1 VNRIATITIGILCLA
16 AVTTL
21 AQTPFLERSV
31 SIAFV
36 EEPIEQALKKISD
49 TGGFT
54 FSYSPSILD
63 QGKIVSVEFIN
74 KTVRQILDQLFGGTV
89 QYRQRGKYIILT
101 RAEYSKDD
109 EGIFSGYIIDEA
121 TGERLRNVSVYDPVT
136 LSSAV
141 TDSYG
146 YFEIKIDNPAPA
158 LKLAVKKLNYTD
170 TLIVASPN
178 RLNNIPI
185 KINAQKVGVFADSV
199 GRKIKRFWK
208 TKILLS
214 HQVNLLNI
222 QDTLYRDT
230 QFSFVP
236 FIGTN
241 HALSGN
247 VINKYSFNLLGGYS
261 LGTQNLEIGG
271 IFNIDRG
278 HVRYWQFAGVFNLV
292 GGNVEGA
299 QIAGI
304 FNANRGRVRGA
315 QIAGIYNFNWGEVD
329 KFSAAGILN
338 FARSGSRAVQI
349 AGIGNMTVGDQTSP
363 HFAGMFNITS
373 RNARGQLAGIYNVAG
388 KNVNGAQLAGIF
400 NLTGKSVHGT
410 QFAGIFNLAGKNV
423 EGAQI
428 AAVLNFAKRV
438 KGVQFGLL
446 NISDSVGGV
455 PIGLVSVVFKGYHKI
470 EISADEVFYTNVAF
484 RTGVRKFYN
493 ILAAGVKPSTFG
505 DAETTWTFGYG
516 FGTTPR
522 LSEKVFLNFD
532 LTSNQIVRG
541 NSIEAV
547 DLINKFYLGFEFQ
560 FLRKTSVTFGA
571 TLNAEVRN
579 ITNESGDT
587 FTDFKPDF
595 FYNKTYDSRINT
607 RMWVGGKVGIRF
619 L

>member
-1 VNRIATITIGILCLA
+1 VNRIAIITIVILCFA
-16 AVTTL
+16 VVTTL
-21 AQTPFLERSV
+21 AQTPFLERTV

-36 EEPIEQALKKISD
+36 DEPIEQALKKISD
-49 TGGFT
+49 KGGFT
-54 FSYSPSILD
+54 FSYSPPILD
-63 QGKIVSVEFIN
+63 QNKIVSFEFVN

-89 QYRQRGKYIILT
+89 QYKQRGKYIILT
-101 RAEYSKDD
+101 RGGYSKNED
-109 EGIFSGYIIDEA
+109 GIYSGYIIDEA
-121 TGERLRNVSVYDPVT
+121 TGERLREVSVYDPVT

-146 YFEIKIDNPAPA
+146 YFEIKVDNPAPD
-158 LKLAVKKLNYTD
+158 LKLAIKKLNYTD
-170 TLIVASPN
+170 TLIVALPN

-199 GRKIKRFWK
+199 GQKLKRFWK
-208 TKILLS
+208 TKVLLS

-247 VINKYSFNLLGGYS
+247 VINKYSFNVLGGYS
-261 LGTQNLEIGG
+261 LGTQKVEIGG
-271 IFNIDRG
+271 LFNIDRG
-278 HVRYWQFAGVFNLV
+278 DVRHWQFAGIFNAV
-292 GGNVEGA
+292 GGNVDGA

-304 FNANRGRVRGA
+304 FNANRGRVHGA
-315 QIAGIYNFNWGEVD
+315 QVAGVYNFNWGEVD

-363 HFAGMFNITS
+363 HFAGIFNITS

-388 KNVNGAQLAGIF
+388 KNVDGAQLAGIF
-400 NLTGKSVHGT
+400 NFTGKAVHGT
-410 QFAGIFNLAGKNV
+410 QLAGIFNFAGKNV
-423 EGAQI
+423 DGAQL
-428 AAVLNFAKRV
+428 ACVLNFAKKVR
-438 KGVQFGLL
+438 GVQFGLL

-455 PIGLVSVVFKGYHKI
+455 PIGLLSVVFKGYHKI
-470 EISADEVFYTNVAF
+470 EISADEIFYTNVAF

-505 DAETTWTFGYG
+505 DTKTTWTFGYG
-516 FGTTPR
+516 FGTAPR

-541 NSIEAV
+541 NSIGAV
-547 DLINKFYLGFEFQ
+547 DLINKFYLGCELQ
-560 FLRKTSVTFGA
+560 LLKKASVTFGA

-579 ITNESGDT
+579 IENESGET
-587 FTDFKPDF
+587 FTDFKPNL
-595 FYNKTYDSRINT
+595 FYDKTYDNRINT